1 MIFPIVILPSPSLHT
16 PSRLLAQKELP
27 LLKNRG
33 VIENLI
39 RAMYVAKG
47 IGIAAPQ
54 VALLADEYTALVGE
68 DIPDPAFL
76 LTKNTAHQYGM
87 NVALCIIGKEAFPK
101 GFRLSS
107 SEPILDED
115 LALINPSY
123 ERIGKKTVIEEEA
136 CLSVPGAHGPVK
148 RWKDIRVSA
157 LLPNG
162 TAVTFDAY
170 QYFARVIQHEI
181 DHLNG
186 ILFIDRASHVSRE

>member
-1 MIFPIVILPSPSLHT
+1 MIFPIVILPSPSLHQ
-16 PSRLLAQKELP
+16 PSRSLAKKELS

-33 VIENLI
+33 IIEDLI
-39 RAMYVAKG
+39 PTMYAAKG

-54 VALLADEYTALVGE
+54 VGVSADAYTALVGG

-76 LTKNTAHQYGM
+76 LANNTADQYGL
-87 NVALCIIGKEAFPK
+87 NVALCIINKEAFPK
-101 GFRLSS
+101 GFRLS
-107 SEPILDED
+107 PDESVLGVD
-115 LALINPSY
+115 LALVNPRY

-136 CLSVPGAHGPVK
+136 CLSVPCAHGTVK

-162 TAVTFDAY
+162 APVTFDAH

-186 ILFIDRASHVSRE
+186 ILFIDRASHVSHE